1 MFQSNSVSKMFA
13 RKMKFCTS
21 NGNKEQESKGE
32 DSTVWKTLDTSAPYV
47 KFTTTMEVHTC
58 TTDFNGVS
66 SSFTVQKEAFEKA
79 YAVENVL
86 GSGGFG
92 TVYAGIR
99 RKDGKPVSFTCG
111 FCHLQPCDSND
122 LDEI

>member
-1 MFQSNSVSKMFA
+1 MGIKNKNLKVRTVLFGKLWIRA
-13 RKMKFCTS
+13 RHM
-21 NGNKEQESKGE
+21 
-32 DSTVWKTLDTSAPYV
+32 
-47 KFTTTMEVHTC
+47 MEVHTC

-99 RKDGKPVSFTCG
+99 RKDGKPVSFASG
-111 FCHLQPCDSND
+111 FNH
-122 LDEI
+122 

>member
-1 MFQSNSVSKMFA
+1 M
-13 RKMKFCTS
+13 
-21 NGNKEQESKGE
+21 
-32 DSTVWKTLDTSAPYV
+32 
-47 KFTTTMEVHTC
+47 MEAYTC
-58 TTDFNGVS
+58 NMDFNGVF

-99 RKDGKPVSFTCG
+99 RKDGKPVS
-111 FCHLQPCDSND
+111 LD
-122 LDEI
+122 LFLPLGWTTEWELRISSSLSHVQI

>member
-13 RKMKFCTS
+13 RKMKFCSS
-21 NGNKEQESKGE
+21 NGNKEQEAKGE
-32 DSTVWKTLDTSAPYV
+32 DCRSTVWKTLDTSAPYV
-47 KFTTTMEVHTC
+47 KFTTTMMEIHTC

-99 RKDGKPVSFTCG
+99 RKDGKPVSFTSG
-111 FCHLQPCDSND
+111 FNH
-122 LDEI
+122 